1 MTSKRESELREM
13 RTAIASAAE
22 KNFNTV
28 VMQFE
33 NGELVKK
40 IAASGWCEYVF
51 ERYAN
56 RKCEREAGHAGAHMF
71 GISPALR
78 DLRSKDDGLETIRK
92 LQNS

>member
-1 MTSKRESELREM
+1 MTSKSKSELRE
-13 RTAIASAAE
+13 TGKAIASAAE

-40 IAASGWCEYVF
+40 IDASGWCEYVF

-56 RKCEREAGHAGAHMF
+56 RKCEREAGHGGPHMF

-78 DLRSKDDGLETIRK
+78 DLRSKADGLETIHK
-92 LQNS
+92 LVNS